1 MFFLTVFRSDC
12 TKIMSGYILFVFIIT
27 DNYEQSMSIKE
38 RYSRFPRECGRIFG
52 RVKGQETTGK
62 RLTNCCQKNTINLY
76 EFLSVCGRIQCRA
89 EGHLLYN
96 AAVFANRETERIGE
110 KVMARYEGVSASVI
124 RRLPRYYRFLYDLI
138 QRDVHRISSRELA
151 ELMNLTASQIR
162 QDLNCFGGF
171 GQQGYGYNVD
181 ALYEEIGNIL
191 GLNKGRKIILLGAGN
206 LGMALVKHLSFEAK
220 GFRMIGIFDK
230 NPKLIGQKIHGIEI
244 MPESE
249 LESFCQKNKP
259 DAAVLCLPKV
269 VVEELGDRLISYG
282 IRAFWN
288 FSHYD
293 LGLRHRD
300 KGTPIVVENVHL
312 GDSLMTLCY
321 QVNELDED

>member
-1 MFFLTVFRSDC
+1 M
-12 TKIMSGYILFVFIIT
+12 
-27 DNYEQSMSIKE
+27 
-38 RYSRFPRECGRIFG
+38 
-52 RVKGQETTGK
+52 
-62 RLTNCCQKNTINLY
+62 
-76 EFLSVCGRIQCRA
+76 
-89 EGHLLYN
+89 
-96 AAVFANRETERIGE
+96 
-110 KVMARYEGVSASVI
+110 
-124 RRLPRYYRFLYDLI
+124 
-138 QRDVHRISSRELA
+138 
-151 ELMNLTASQIR
+151 
-162 QDLNCFGGF
+162 
-171 GQQGYGYNVD
+171 D

-259 DAAVLCLPKV
+259 DAAVLCLPKD

-312 GDSLMTLCY
+312 GDSLMSLGY
-321 QVNELDED
+321 RLRNQE